1 MELNITRYCR
11 VIKNKVINNSEEA
24 FLSESNAN
32 FEEFIKGAYK
42 SLGLPYPKFYK
53 MDGLS
58 KLAFVTSEFLT
69 RGIVL
74 KDKYDGKDIGVVIE
88 NSSSTL
94 VTDSEHQKT
103 IDDRSNYFP
112 SPSLFVYTLPNIM
125 IGEICIKNKIFGEN
139 ALLVSKEFDI
149 QILVNYVDSLFETG
163 KVNCCIAG
171 WVEFNANYYESLLF
185 LVEKDN
191 MSQKLFNFETI
202 INLYQGE

>member
-1 MELNITRYCR
+1 MELKITEYCR
-11 VIKNKVINNSEEA
+11 IVKNEVLVNSQKVFASDAHIS
-24 FLSESNAN
+24 
-32 FEEFIKGAYK
+32 FEEFIKSAFKSFGA
-42 SLGLPYPKFYK
+42 SYPKFYK

-58 KLAFVTSEFLT
+58 KLAFVSSEFLT
-69 RGIVL
+69 KGVSL
-74 KDKYDGKDIGVVIE
+74 TEKYEGKDIGVVIE
-88 NSSSTL
+88 NSSSTI

-103 IDDRSNYFP
+103 IDDRSSYFP
-112 SPSLFVYTLPNIM
+112 SPSVFVYTLPNIM

-149 QILVNYVDSLFETG
+149 QILVDYVNSLFKTG

-171 WVEFNANYYESLLF
+171 WVEFNTNYYESLLF

-191 MSQKLFNFETI
+191 ISGKLFNFETI